1 MASVVTVSEP
11 PCINPFQTVAPRLW
25 RENGGK
31 STRTRHVI
39 VRVVATPTQ
48 PFTFDRILPL
58 LQAEKD
64 KSSTA
69 PLYRTLAELELFGF
83 IRLAI
88 RLPDEQCYPFM
99 NQNEIGK
106 TIKSTMVVDGPCGRR
121 HYLPA
126 DRFLITTDRLSPAG
140 FEAHKCDRS
149 IAAKCVPRGA
159 Q

>member
-58 LQAEKD
+58 LQAEKG
-64 KSSTA
+64 KSSPPFTA
-69 PLYRTLAELELFGF
+69 RWQSWSY
-83 IRLAI
+83 
-88 RLPDEQCYPFM
+88 
-99 NQNEIGK
+99 
-106 TIKSTMVVDGPCGRR
+106 SVSSV
-121 HYLPA
+121 
-126 DRFLITTDRLSPAG
+126 
-140 FEAHKCDRS
+140 
-149 IAAKCVPRGA
+149 
-159 Q
+159 

>member
-11 PCINPFQTVAPRLW
+11 PCINPFQTVAPHLW

-31 STRTRHVI
+31 STLTRRVI
-39 VRVVATPTQ
+39 VRVVATQTQ

-58 LQAEKD
+58 LQAEKG
-64 KSSTA
+64 KSSP
-69 PLYRTLAELELFGF
+69 PLYHTLAELELFGF

-88 RLPDEQCYPFM
+88 GLPGEQCYPVV

-126 DRFLITTDRLSPAG
+126 DRFSINTDHLSPAG